1 MKKVT
6 PLEEFIEIS
15 ATLPN
20 DIFKSLTLLRELDLK
35 VNEIMSS
42 ATSTV
47 EKGEFDSKILDQKYK
62 EAMQLSDEK
71 IQISIQTYETIDKMI
86 KILDEKLSKSTI
98 EKEPEIQ
105 TDGSTPPTKKKKT
118 EKTPPPKIVEQ
129 DIPVDP
135 NEPVYC
141 YCKKVS
147 YGQMICCDSDD
158 CEKEWFHFACVGL
171 TEEPKNEWF
180 CPDCEKKKKK

>member
-20 DIFKSLTLLRELDLK
+20 DLFKSLTLLRELDVK
-35 VNEIMSS
+35 VNDIISS
-42 ATSTV
+42 TSQTV

-86 KILDEKLSKSTI
+86 KILDEKLSKSI
-98 EKEPEIQ
+98 EKEEI
-105 TDGSTPPTKKKKT
+105 TSDGTPTPKKKKT
-118 EKTPPPKIVEQ
+118 EKTPPPKFVEQ

-147 YGQMICCDSDD
+147 FGQMICCDSDD

-180 CPDCEKKKKK
+180 CPDCEKKKRSQSK